1 MNIISADYVLC
12 CDEDFSVLENYAVA
26 FDEQIKEINT
36 LEILQ
41 QKYPIATIIETP
53 KNSVL
58 MPSLVNAHTHLEFSA
73 NTTQLSYGNFTNW
86 LFSVMERRGEL
97 MDLCSEEI
105 MSQALMQ
112 IRQSGTTSLGAISS
126 SGADLEV
133 LASSGMRVVYFVEA
147 IGVREE
153 GMNEAFAG
161 VVRRY
166 EEAQKY
172 QNDFF
177 VPAIAI
183 HSPYAIHPKLLDKLL
198 DFIQNKKAL
207 SSVHFLESQD
217 EREWLTRSSG
227 GLSEFFND
235 FFGVAKSSFI
245 PLQFLEQIAS
255 LPHTLLTH
263 GVHLEE
269 AEKQFIQNNKQ
280 FFLTHCP
287 TSNAL
292 LGERKADINYLQ
304 NNRANIGTDGLSSNI
319 SLSLFDELRN
329 ALFTHSEQ
337 NKLELANTLLQFA
350 TRNGAHALGINA
362 GEIAVGKKA
371 DLLLSVLP
379 SECKKEDLAL
389 HTILHTKEVHKSF
402 IRGKLF
408 YG

>member
-26 FDEQIKEINT
+26 FDAQIKEINT

-73 NTTQLSYGNFTNW
+73 HTTQLSYGNFTNW

-153 GMNEAFAG
+153 GVKEAFAS
-161 VVRRY
+161 VVQRY
-166 EEAQKY
+166 KEAQKY
-172 QNDFF
+172 QSDFF
-177 VPAIAI
+177 MPAVAI
-183 HSPYAIHPKLLDKLL
+183 HSPYAIHPKLLDRLL
-198 DFIQNKKAL
+198 DFIRSENAL
-207 SSVHFLESQD
+207 SSVHFLESRE
-217 EREWLTRSSG
+217 ERKWLSLSKG
-227 GLSEFFND
+227 GLSRFFD
-235 FFGVAKSSFI
+235 VLFGVQKSFFT
-245 PLQFLEQIAS
+245 PLQFLKKIVC
-255 LPHTLLTH
+255 LPHILLTH
-263 GVHLEE
+263 NVHLDEV
-269 AEKQFIQNNKQ
+269 EKDFMRDKKQ

-292 LGERKADINYLQ
+292 LGESKADMEYLKAMQ
-304 NNRANIGTDGLSSNI
+304 ANIGTDGFSSNI

-329 ALFTHSEQ
+329 ALFVHGEQ
-337 NKLELANTLLQFA
+337 NKLELAKVLLLFA
-350 TRNGAHALGINA
+350 TRNGANALSINA
-362 GEIAVGKKA
+362 GEIKVGKEA
-371 DLLLSVLP
+371 DMLVSVLP
-379 SECKKEDLAL
+379 SECTKKDIAL

-402 IRGKLF
+402 IQGKVF